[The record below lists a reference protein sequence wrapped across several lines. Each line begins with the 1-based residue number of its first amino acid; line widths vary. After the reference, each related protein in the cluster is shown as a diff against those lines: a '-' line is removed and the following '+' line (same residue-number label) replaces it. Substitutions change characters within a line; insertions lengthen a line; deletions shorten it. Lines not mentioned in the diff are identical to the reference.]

1 MWDFFGYQVA
11 SGKTL
16 SLYRAKKHKNSTIK
30 QDKETSFNIEL
41 KMKEK
46 NVRVNNSKH
55 MFIM

>member
-1 MWDFFGYQVA
+1 VA